1 MCLMVKSKFSLW
13 NTHSASPVLA
23 LLHCILYCL
32 AQTITARPGLN
43 GAIVWPVVTP
53 QCPGWLLWSPAQ
65 LSVGHYYKY
74 WATLGGEVSVPRSFI
89 VVHRSYRLD
98 WVLELETKVMQMI
111 PKISQSRRMPLLRS
125 YGTGRL
131 VSIVSYSRPSL
142 TIIVLRTQFHVERPW
157 GQRPFSIVS

>member
-23 LLHCILYCL
+23 LLHCILDCL
-32 AQTITARPGLN
+32 TQTITARPGLN

-74 WATLGGEVSVPRSFI
+74 WATLGGEVSAPTLIHTFTQKLQV
-89 VVHRSYRLD
+89 RLSVRAWNEGYAND
-98 WVLELETKVMQMI
+98 PEDFTITENAPTWDTDA
-111 PKISQSRRMPLLRS
+111 KII
-125 YGTGRL
+125 TN
-131 VSIVSYSRPSL
+131 
-142 TIIVLRTQFHVERPW
+142 
-157 GQRPFSIVS
+157 RPFSVIVKASQTLIWSSN